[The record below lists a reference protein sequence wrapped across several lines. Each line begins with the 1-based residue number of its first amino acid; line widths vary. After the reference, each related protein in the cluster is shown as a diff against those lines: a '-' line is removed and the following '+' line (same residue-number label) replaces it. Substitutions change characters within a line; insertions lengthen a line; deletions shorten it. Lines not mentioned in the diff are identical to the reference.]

1 MPKIEQAPLPDQTF
15 SLYGLAY
22 RAFGYLGLMTVFGTL
37 LHGFRY
43 DAAAPASNYLFNLLL
58 FAAFTL
64 PHLVMTRSW
73 FKQAVWGNAG
83 GSPRERRFY
92 IFVTIVS
99 WLTVYALHRPMP
111 GPMLAMPEAI
121 AGAVQFFGQIGLL
134 FASFLFFEGTT
145 RAMLD
150 QLLGAPGASISHSHG
165 PNTPLFTEGA
175 YSQVRHPMYR
185 AAVIGGL
192 SSLLIHPQLGQL
204 FWVGMLGATFIGF
217 IPVEERQML
226 AARGDDYRKY
236 MQRTPYRLLRFVW

>member
-1 MPKIEQAPLPDQTF
+1 MTETDSNPPQEKT
-15 SLYGLAY
+15 SRLYAIGY

-37 LHGFRY
+37 LHGFRH
-43 DAAAPASNYLFNLLL
+43 DATAPMSNYAFNLML

-73 FKQAVWGNAG
+73 FKQAVWGNPG

-99 WLTVYALHRPMP
+99 WLTVYALHKPMP
-111 GPMLAMPEAI
+111 GPMIVIPEAL

-134 FASFLFFEGTT
+134 FASYLFFEGTT

-150 QLLGAPGASISHSHG
+150 QLLGSPGASVSHSHG

-192 SSLLIHPQLGQL
+192 CSLLIHPQMGQL
-204 FWVGMLGATFIGF
+204 FWVGLLGVTFIGF
-217 IPVEERQML
+217 IPIEERQML
-226 AARGDDYRKY
+226 AARGDDYRQY
-236 MQRTPYRLLRFVW
+236 MQRTPYRLLQFVW